1 MYYNSDCLGAQ
12 NLIPHIAENLTR
24 KEKFMKKKIQ
34 NDNINNDT
42 KKQSRR
48 TSKKKMSSF
57 KKKCI
62 VGTVAALAV
71 LLYGVGVYHYKD
83 HFHRSIS
90 VNDTRLGGMTVEE
103 AENTFTQDFAS
114 HKIIIT
120 EKERKEIINPQDVD
134 AVIDV
139 GTQIQDLKNSL
150 NPWLWFTDFFG
161 KEDYTIVLDV
171 TYDEEKLQSVVDNL
185 ECFAKENVAAPE
197 DAYIKA
203 GDTQFEIVPEV
214 LGNTVKKNKLIE
226 LIGTDLATC
235 VTSIDLEK
243 ENLYKLPSYYEKD
256 EAVQQALETANLYT
270 HGTITY
276 DFKYTTE
283 TLDYNTTKDWID
295 ISDDFQVTIN
305 GEKVGDYVS
314 DLGKKY
320 NTMGA
325 SRNFKTSSGQ
335 TINAYGG
342 DYGWKI
348 YYDKEKEKLI
358 KNLKSGKEISREP
371 VYSYTAQCRNSAKD
385 DIGDSYVEVS
395 IARQEIWLYING
407 ECKVNS
413 SIVTGNPAGYE
424 TYTGVYSITYKKS
437 PDVLRGLNSNGS
449 SYESKVTYWMPFNGN
464 QGLHDATWRDSFGG
478 SIYKSNGSHG
488 CVNLPYSTAAV
499 IYKYVDAGFP
509 VVIY

>member
-1 MYYNSDCLGAQ
+1 MTAWKHGTYNKNVLTS
-12 NLIPHIAENLTR
+12 LTR

-34 NDNINNDT
+34 NDNINT
-42 KKQSRR
+42 ETTQKSRR
-48 TSKKKMSSF
+48 MAKKKLSSF
-57 KKKCI
+57 QKKCI
-62 VGTVAALAV
+62 AGAIAAFAV
-71 LLYGVGVYHYKD
+71 IIYGAGVYHYKD

-90 VNDTRLGGMTVEE
+90 VNGTRLGGMTVEE
-103 AENTFTQDFAS
+103 AENAFTQDFAS
-114 HKIIIT
+114 HKIVIT
-120 EKERKEIINPQDVD
+120 EKERKEIIDPQDVD
-134 AVIDV
+134 VVIDV
-139 GTQIQDLKNSL
+139 GTQIKDLKDSL

-161 KEDYTIVLDV
+161 TENYKIALDV
-171 TYDEEKLQSVVDNL
+171 AYDEEKLKSVVDNL
-185 ECFAKENVAAPE
+185 ECFAKDNVVAPK
-197 DAYIKA
+197 DTYIKA
-203 GDTQFEIVPEV
+203 GDTEFEIVPEV
-214 LGNTVKKNKLIE
+214 LGNTVKKSKLIE
-226 LIGTDLATC
+226 LIGTDLSTC
-235 VTSIDLEK
+235 VTTINLEK
-243 ENLYKLPSYYEKD
+243 EDLYKLPSYYEKD
-256 EAVQQALETANLYT
+256 EVVQQALKDANTYS

-283 TLDYNTTKDWID
+283 TLDYNTTKNWID
-295 ISDDFQVTIN
+295 ISDDFEVSIN
-305 GEKVGDYVS
+305 NEKVGDYVS
-314 DLGKKY
+314 ELGKKY

-348 YYDKEKEKLI
+348 YYDKEKSKLI
-358 KNLKSGKEISREP
+358 KNLKSGKDVSREP

-395 IARQEIWLYING
+395 ISRQEIWLYVDG

-413 SIVTGNPAGYE
+413 SVVTGNPTLGHE

-437 PDVLRGLNSNGS
+437 PDVLTGQNSNGS
-449 SYESKVTYWMPFNGN
+449 SYASEVTYWMPFNGN